1 MADPSCFA
9 KLVIFMEKTNLFKLI
24 HSSELISNENIVKF
38 SSKFAYP
45 VGISAI
51 LVLAQLRTNGPKKQT
66 ELADILQYSK
76 GAITNISSK
85 LVKFELA
92 ERLYDEE
99 DRRTIHLKITAK
111 GQSALIEA
119 QKLGEEIYVELFE
132 DLTEEE
138 LAQYLSIQ
146 RKILYGMKNKRLSI

>member
-9 KLVIFMEKTNLFKLI
+9 NKENIMEKTNLFKLI
-24 HSSELISNENIVKF
+24 HSIELISNENIVKF

-51 LVLAQLRTNGPKKQT
+51 LVLVQLRANGPQKQSD
-66 ELADILQYSK
+66 LANILQYSK
-76 GAITNISSK
+76 GAITNISTK

-99 DRRTIHLKITAK
+99 DRRTIHLNITAK
-111 GQSALIEA
+111 GRSALIEA
-119 QKLGEEIYVELFE
+119 QKLGEEIYMELFE
-132 DLTEEE
+132 GLTEEE
-138 LAQYLSIQ
+138 LDHYLRIQ
-146 RKILYGMKNKRLSI
+146 KKILNGMKDKRLSL